1 MSKIDPKTM
10 SYEGCDLEAMSVA
23 SNYYDWLIDII
34 KKYVGKSVV
43 EVGAGSGS
51 FSRKLMKRKPQKLIL
66 VEPAKNMFAHLKDT
80 VKEHASP
87 KTKVVLLNDYM
98 ADAQAKIAKE
108 KPDTFI
114 YVNVFE
120 HIEDDVKELRTIK
133 DILPP
138 GGHAV
143 IFVPALQALF
153 SNFDESIGHFR
164 RYDRKMV
171 EKLAKEAGME
181 VVHTRYMDI
190 VGVGSWWV
198 NFKLLKSSKLSP
210 GMIELY
216 DRHFIPF
223 IRAVETRLPMP
234 VGKNVLL
241 IARKPLEKKTKK
253 K

>member
-1 MSKIDPKTM
+1 M

-23 SNYYDWLIDII
+23 TNYYDWLIDII
-34 KKYVGKSVV
+34 KKYIGKSVV

-51 FSRKLMKRKPQKLIL
+51 FSSKLMKRKPQKLIL
-66 VEPAKNMFAHLKDT
+66 VEPAKNMFAHLKQS
-80 VKEHASP
+80 VKENASP

-98 ADAQAKIAKE
+98 SDVKDKIAKQ

-120 HIEDDVKELRTIK
+120 HIEDDVKELQTIK

-138 GGHAV
+138 GGHAI
-143 IFVPALQALF
+143 IFVPALKALF
-153 SNFDESIGHFR
+153 SDFDERIGHFR
-164 RYDRKMV
+164 RYDRRMV
-171 EKLAKEAGME
+171 EELAKKAGME
-181 VVHTRYMDI
+181 VIHTRYMDI

-198 NFKLLKSSKLSP
+198 NFKLLKNSKLSP

-223 IRAVETRLPMP
+223 IRAVETRVKMP

-241 IARKPLEKKTKK
+241 IARKPREKQSKK